1 MPPPSAQPVLRI
13 DMARL
18 HRIAGADAEDD
29 QAAGHADIVIHSSD
43 SEDSEDPEDSEDS
56 ESSEEDEI
64 IDPELD

>member
-1 MPPPSAQPVLRI
+1 
-13 DMARL
+13 MARL

-43 SEDSEDPEDSEDS
+43 SEDSEDPDDSEDS